1 MNYPVD
7 VFNMMYYIEVIV
19 LQFIRAI
26 DKNFLKVNGMQ

>member
-1 MNYPVD
+1 
-7 VFNMMYYIEVIV
+7 MYYIEVIV